1 MIGFKHRATF
11 SSNQKKL
18 TVTSLHTFSRTSR
31 HLHVLSLSFHWLIEF
46 SMFSSI
52 LLSEMQFKTL
62 ILLNIDKPQSIT
74 TEKIYTPGLVSAKA
88 GPRARLDSSFVGFTG
103 GLVTILRASNGRPAV
118 SLLFIHIHTQTAMT
132 RMLARNSCGSA
143 VGMDSY

>member
-1 MIGFKHRATF
+1 MLIIRMEKRNPAGAVSLECQKVLCFSFLRHMIGFKHRATF

-31 HLHVLSLSFHWLIEF
+31 HLHVLSLSFDWLIEF

-62 ILLNIDKPQSIT
+62 IWLNIDKPQS
-74 TEKIYTPGLVSAKA
+74 K
-88 GPRARLDSSFVGFTG
+88 
-103 GLVTILRASNGRPAV
+103 VTW
-118 SLLFIHIHTQTAMT
+118 H
-132 RMLARNSCGSA
+132 
-143 VGMDSY
+143 